1 MHYWMTILK
10 TFFLLFTHDSVPHK
24 KNRQFKRKK
33 QHWWSRNLMPFG
45 VDFNTVLLYL
55 NWECRIFMPCVF
67 IAWEQFRY
75 ETTLFWK
82 KSAICQN
89 EGIWGLGILAGC
101 TVSSNLNAKF
111 PFANLSKQECRQLEQ
126 DEIVILPKG
135 TCWSG
140 RVRHEFES
148 KASVTTLTLL
158 HAVRAGPRLGRFN
171 P

>member
-1 MHYWMTILK
+1 MTLCPRRKIDSSKERNDTGGQGIWCPLVLIL
-10 TFFLLFTHDSVPHK
+10 TP
-24 KNRQFKRKK
+24 R
-33 QHWWSRNLMPFG
+33 
-45 VDFNTVLLYL
+45 LLYL
-55 NWECRIFMPCVF
+55 NWECRIFMPRVF

-75 ETTLFWK
+75 ETTLLWK
-82 KSAICQN
+82 KSSVPQN

-101 TVSSNLNAKF
+101 TVSSNLSAKF

-126 DEIVILPKG
+126 DEIVISPKG

-158 HAVRAGPRLGRFN
+158 HAVRAGPRRGRFN